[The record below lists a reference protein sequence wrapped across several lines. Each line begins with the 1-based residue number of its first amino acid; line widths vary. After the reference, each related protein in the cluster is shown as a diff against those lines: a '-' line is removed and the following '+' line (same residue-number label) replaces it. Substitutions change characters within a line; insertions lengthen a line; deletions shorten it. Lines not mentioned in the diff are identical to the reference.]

1 MFKIIGD
8 TRIDFMSRRRVG
20 YIISAVVL
28 LAGIISLI
36 AHGGPRYSIDFAG
49 GRLIE
54 YGFPADDIS
63 AGDVRE
69 ALSSIG
75 LNDVEV
81 VHFDAG
87 GNTGGMSGVTLRIK
101 EEHLDET
108 GAPDAVSP
116 SPAII
121 EAIQASHPGVSLELR
136 REESVGPKIGS
147 ELRGRAIQAILYALG
162 AILIYVGFRYELTF
176 ALGAVAALF
185 HDVIIVL
192 GLFSLLNIEVSLP
205 IVAALLTIA
214 GYSINDTIVLFD
226 RVRERRKL
234 EQRRTLIDVVNRS
247 INQVLSRTIVTSV
260 TTLFTA
266 GSLWLFGGP
275 VIHDFALAIVLGV
288 IVGTYSS
295 IFVATSIAYE
305 LLERRAK
312 RGRAPRKTSAA
323 ATAS

>member
-1 MFKIIGD
+1 MLKIIGD
-8 TRIDFMSRRRVG
+8 TKIDFMARRRIG
-20 YIISAVVL
+20 YIFSGIL
-28 LAGIISLI
+28 LLVGLISLI

-54 YGFPADDIS
+54 YGFPADDLS
-63 AGDVRE
+63 AGDVRA

-75 LNDVEV
+75 FDDVEV

-87 GNTGGMSGVTLRIK
+87 GNTGEMSGVTLRIK
-101 EEHLDET
+101 EERLDET
-108 GAPDAVSP
+108 GSPDAASP

-121 EAIQASHPGVSLELR
+121 AAIQAAHPGVSLELR

-185 HDVIIVL
+185 HDVLAVL

-247 INQVLSRTIVTSV
+247 INQVLSRTVVTSV

-288 IVGTYSS
+288 IIGTYSS

-312 RGRAPRKTSAA
+312 RGRAPRKTSAT